1 MIRFGIK
8 SGNLDGALNRR
19 GLLKVFRT
27 YHPYI
32 QDQCGW
38 CCNAVICT
46 SLKLLALE
54 CHYSPGPFPHVT
66 AVNISGTL
74 RKETPLFTLDLTH
87 FVSGSWELGDVSLA
101 SLLFGSIVSA
111 KSWAVRGTSRYQL
124 LVDKGLGDILGC

>member
-74 RKETPLFTLDLTH
+74 QKETPLYPGSDPFCIRQAAH
-87 FVSGSWELGDVSLA
+87 GSW
-101 SLLFGSIVSA
+101 
-111 KSWAVRGTSRYQL
+111 GTSPWL
-124 LVDKGLGDILGC
+124 PFCLEAL

>member
-74 RKETPLFTLDLTH
+74 QKETPLFTLNLTH
-87 FVSGSWELGDVSLA
+87 FVSGKQLMGAGGRLPGFPFVWKHCECQVLGSEGHV
-101 SLLFGSIVSA
+101 
-111 KSWAVRGTSRYQL
+111 
-124 LVDKGLGDILGC
+124 